1 MTITRMC
8 VCACELVTC
17 ESLYPRG
24 HCLWVKTA
32 LSVASLICRN
42 YVSQSARS
50 QSHTYIDS
58 LSSWFFLFFHL
69 LFSSMCFFFSQE
81 TGVVVASGW
90 LAVRVCVYIFYVCD
104 PSDGATILSRHSS
117 EELPSQLQGEQR
129 DAIAFVTCH
138 IVKGVSNARVIR
150 RTRHSHLP
158 RPATVTQIFLVSHP
172 PSCLRVPRDAVAV
185 WAS

>member
-1 MTITRMC
+1 MSHSRL
-8 VCACELVTC
+8 A
-17 ESLYPRG
+17 
-24 HCLWVKTA
+24 H
-32 LSVASLICRN
+32 
-42 YVSQSARS
+42 
-50 QSHTYIDS
+50 SHTHTLTPCPLGS
-58 LSSWFFLFFHL
+58 FFFFTSSFLL
-69 LFSSMCFFFSQE
+69 CVFFSQE

-90 LAVRVCVYIFYVCD
+90 LAVCVCVYIFYVCD

>member
-69 LFSSMCFFFSQE
+69 LFSSMCFFFLRRPES
-81 TGVVVASGW
+81 W
-90 LAVRVCVYIFYVCD
+90 LPQGDWQCVCVCIYSMCVTLAM
-104 PSDGATILSRHSS
+104 GLLSCRDTAQRNSLHSS
-117 EELPSQLQGEQR
+117 
-129 DAIAFVTCH
+129 
-138 IVKGVSNARVIR
+138 RVNKEM
-150 RTRHSHLP
+150 
-158 RPATVTQIFLVSHP
+158 Q
-172 PSCLRVPRDAVAV
+172 
-185 WAS
+185 